1 MTWEIALVLL
11 LLAATF
17 AAFLWERIPPDVT
30 AITLFVVL
38 LLSGLLP
45 EAKAFSVLA
54 NPAPLTVGAMFIL
67 SAALVKCGAIDRLAA
82 LLAHASGFHYFTL
95 ILIVMLGAGAISA
108 FVNNTPVVVVFT
120 PVLLTLAR
128 RTGQPASRF
137 LMPLSFAAVL
147 GGCCTLLGTS
157 TNLVVSGIVRDR
169 GQPPLEMFEL
179 AWIGLPIAVAGTFY
193 VALLGRWLL
202 PARESRSAH
211 LAEDER
217 RDYLTEVFV
226 QEKSPAVGRTAAA
239 LGLTPANGITVL
251 ELVRDE
257 VERVAGAPDLPLEA
271 GDRLVLSCQPKGV
284 ARIRSLVGLDLGA
297 EKGLGLAQIAA
308 HEGALVEAIVSS
320 NSALVGRTPR
330 EINFRERYRSVL
342 LAVHRPGLQLQE
354 AGDDTPLRFGDIL
367 LLMGTDQAIEALRGH
382 PDLLLIDRPPLPARS
397 QPRHLAIVLA
407 TIAGVVLAPTLGLL
421 DIEVSALVGC
431 VVIFL
436 TGCLKPKDGYQAI
449 EWNLLFLIY
458 GMLALGLAME
468 ETGTSTFL
476 VDQTLALVRQFV
488 PPEYK
493 ALVMLAAFYLIASV
507 LTEVLSNNA
516 VAALLTPLAL
526 SVGPSL
532 GVDSRPFVIAVCIA
546 ASASFA
552 TPIGYQTNTYVYGVG
567 GYKFADFVKF
577 GTPLNVICFVI
588 ALYVIPAVW
597 PF

>member
-11 LLAATF
+11 LLF
-17 AAFLWERIPPDVT
+17 AAFVSFVWEKIPPDVT
-30 AITLFVVL
+30 ALALFVIIV
-38 LLSGLLP
+38 LSGLLT
-45 EAKAFSVLA
+45 ESRAFSVLA
-54 NPAPLTVGAMFIL
+54 NPAPLTVGAMFVL

-82 LLAHASGFHYFTL
+82 LLGRAAGFHYFTL
-95 ILIVMLGAGAISA
+95 ILVVMLGAGAISA

-120 PVLLTLAR
+120 PVILSLAKR
-128 RTGQPASRF
+128 ANQPASRF

-169 GQPPLEMFEL
+169 GLEPLGMFEL
-179 AWIGLPIAVAGTFY
+179 AWIGLPLAAVGALY
-193 VALLGRWLL
+193 VALLGKWLL
-202 PARESRSAH
+202 PVRESRSAH
-211 LAEDER
+211 LADDER
-217 RDYLTEVFV
+217 RDYLAEVFV
-226 QEKSPAVGRTAAA
+226 QDGSPAIGRTAAA
-239 LGLTPANGITVL
+239 IGLTAGNGITVL

-257 VERVAGAPDLPLEA
+257 VEHVTHASTLPLEA
-271 GDRLVLSCQPKGV
+271 GDRLVLSCRPKGV
-284 ARIRSLVGLDLGA
+284 AHARSVVGIDLGA
-297 EKGLGLAQIAA
+297 EKELGLAQIAA
-308 HEGALVEAIVSS
+308 HEGVLVEAIVSA
-320 NSALVGRTPR
+320 NSGLVGRTPR
-330 EINFRERYRSVL
+330 EVNFRERYRSVL
-342 LAVHRPGLQLQE
+342 LAVHRPGLQLRE
-354 AGDDTPLRFGDIL
+354 SGPDTPLKFGDIL
-367 LLMGTDQAIEALRGH
+367 LLMGTEQAIEALRGH

-397 QPRHLAIVLA
+397 QTRNLAIVLA
-407 TIAGVVLAPTLGLL
+407 TIAGVVLLPSLGLL
-421 DIEVSALVGC
+421 QIEVAALVGC
-431 VVIFL
+431 VVVFL

-468 ETGTSTFL
+468 ETGTSAFL
-476 VDQTLALVRQFV
+476 VDRTLGLVQQFV
-488 PPEYK
+488 PPEHK
-493 ALVMLAAFYLIASV
+493 ALVMLAAFYLIASL

-567 GYKFADFVKF
+567 GYRFADFVKF
-577 GTPLNVICFVI
+577 GTPLNVICFII